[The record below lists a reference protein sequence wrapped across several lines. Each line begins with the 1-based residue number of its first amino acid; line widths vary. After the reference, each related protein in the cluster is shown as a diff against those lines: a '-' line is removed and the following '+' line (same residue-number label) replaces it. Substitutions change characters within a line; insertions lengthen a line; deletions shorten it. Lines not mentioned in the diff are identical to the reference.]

1 MYGQQITVPEQLKN
15 NPSIFNNTGDR
26 FLIQNRIP
34 LTLIL
39 EPYTHFN
46 QTNSNQT
53 NSPHSTINNS
63 YTEFK
68 VILGRDIIAPA
79 SIPTAYNVFGQAITG
94 GLTQGDIY
102 IQPDNGT
109 YTGYISSGPNP
120 TDPPIQVTFTNIISP
135 NDLKIDRIYDVY
147 IESITTFNILPNTT
161 KNRMAFI
168 LEINDWNINNNANL
182 TSVSRSIIIPNEA
195 TAANQTQTHKAKKL
209 NYLTHLTPDTISTI
223 SGRISFLNGEN
234 IFDTPPSDPPLP
246 SNDHRISID
255 LILIP
260 RNKN

>member
-34 LTLIL
+34 ITLIM

-46 QTNSNQT
+46 KINSS
-53 NSPHSTINNS
+53 NSINNS

-68 VILGRDIIAPA
+68 VILGRDIIAPG
-79 SIPTAYNVFGQAITG
+79 SIPTAYNVFGQSITG
-94 GLTQGDIY
+94 GLIQGDIY
-102 IQPDNGT
+102 IQPNNGT
-109 YTGYISSGPNP
+109 YTGYIPSGPKP
-120 TDPPIQVTFTNIISP
+120 TDPPIPVTFTSNIFP

-168 LEINDWNINNNANL
+168 LEINDWNVDNNTNL
-182 TSVSRSIIIPNEA
+182 TSITKSIIIPNEA
-195 TAANQTQTHKAKKL
+195 TATGQTKTHKAKKL

-234 IFDTPPSDPPLP
+234 IFEATPLS
-246 SNDHRISID
+246 SNDHRISIE

>member
-39 EPYTHFN
+39 EPYAHFN
-46 QTNSNQT
+46 QNNT
-53 NSPHSTINNS
+53 STTIDNS

-68 VILGRDIIAPA
+68 VILGRDIIAPV
-79 SIPTAYNVFGQAITG
+79 SIPTAYNVFGQSITG
-94 GLTQGDIY
+94 GLIQGDIY
-102 IQPDNGT
+102 IQPNNGT
-109 YTGYISSGPNP
+109 YTGYIPSGPNP
-120 TDPPIQVTFTNIISP
+120 KDPPKLVTFTNNIFP
-135 NDLKIDRIYDVY
+135 TDLKVDRIYDVY

-161 KNRMAFI
+161 KNTMAFI
-168 LEINDWNINNNANL
+168 LEINDWNIDNNTNL

-223 SGRISFLNGEN
+223 SGRVSFLNGEN
-234 IFDTPPSDPPLP
+234 IFESTPLL
-246 SNDHRISID
+246 SNDHRISIE

>member
-15 NPSIFNNTGDR
+15 NPSIFNNTGER

-39 EPYTHFN
+39 EPFAHFSN
-46 QTNSNQT
+46 INS
-53 NSPHSTINNS
+53 SSSSINNS

-68 VILGRDIIAPA
+68 VILGQDGILESPTPFTSGNIFGQSVTYNTGDIIQK
-79 SIPTAYNVFGQAITG
+79 N
-94 GLTQGDIY
+94 
-102 IQPDNGT
+102 
-109 YTGYISSGPNP
+109 SSG
-120 TDPPIQVTFTNIISP
+120 TS
-135 NDLKIDRIYDVY
+135 LKVDRIYDVY

-161 KNRMAFI
+161 KNRMAFV
-168 LEINDWNINNNANL
+168 LEINDWNIDNNANM
-182 TSVSRSIIIPNEA
+182 TNISRSILIPNEA
-195 TAANQTQTHKAKKL
+195 TAIGQTQTHKAKKL

-234 IFDTPPSDPPLP
+234 IFEAVPLS
-246 SNDHRISID
+246 SNNHRISLE

>member
-39 EPYTHFN
+39 EPLAHFN
-46 QTNSNQT
+46 NANSSST
-53 NSPHSTINNS
+53 TINNS

-68 VILGRDIIAPA
+68 VILGQDGILE
-79 SIPTAYNVFGQAITG
+79 SPTPLNGGNTFGQSVTYNI
-94 GLTQGDIY
+94 GDIV
-102 IQPDNGT
+102 PKN
-109 YTGYISSGPNP
+109 SSG
-120 TDPPIQVTFTNIISP
+120 TS
-135 NDLKIDRIYDVY
+135 LKVDRIYDVY

-161 KNRMAFI
+161 KNKMAFV
-168 LEINDWNINNNANL
+168 LEINDWNIDNNANV
-182 TSVSRSIIIPNEA
+182 TNISRSIVIPNEA
-195 TAANQTQTHKAKKL
+195 TSTGQTQTHKAKKL

-234 IFDTPPSDPPLP
+234 IFDTPPTPPPLP
-246 SNDHRISID
+246 SNQHRISLE

>member
-15 NPSIFNNTGDR
+15 NPSIFNNTRDR

-39 EPYTHFN
+39 EPYAHFN
-46 QTNSNQT
+46 NTNSSST
-53 NSPHSTINNS
+53 TINNS

-68 VILGRDIIAPA
+68 VILGQDGILE
-79 SIPTAYNVFGQAITG
+79 SPTLLGGNTFGQSV
-94 GLTQGDIY
+94 
-102 IQPDNGT
+102 T
-109 YTGYISSGPNP
+109 YTISDIVPKNSSG
-120 TDPPIQVTFTNIISP
+120 TS
-135 NDLKIDRIYDVY
+135 LKVDRIYDVY

-168 LEINDWNINNNANL
+168 LEINDWNIDNNANM
-182 TSVSRSIIIPNEA
+182 TNISRSIVIPNEA
-195 TAANQTQTHKAKKL
+195 TASLQTQTHKAKKL

-223 SGRISFLNGEN
+223 SGRISFLDGEN
-234 IFDTPPSDPPLP
+234 IFDNLPLP
-246 SNDHRISID
+246 SNQHRISLE

>member
-26 FLIQNRIP
+26 FLIQNRVP

-39 EPYTHFN
+39 EPFAHFN
-46 QTNSNQT
+46 NTNS
-53 NSPHSTINNS
+53 SSTSLNNS

-68 VILGRDIIAPA
+68 VILGQDGILE
-79 SIPTAYNVFGQAITG
+79 SPTPLNGGNTFGQSVTYNI
-94 GLTQGDIY
+94 GDIV
-102 IQPDNGT
+102 PKN
-109 YTGYISSGPNP
+109 SSG
-120 TDPPIQVTFTNIISP
+120 TS
-135 NDLKIDRIYDVY
+135 LKVDRIYDVY

-161 KNRMAFI
+161 KNRMAFV
-168 LEINDWNINNNANL
+168 LEINDWNIDNNANM
-182 TSVSRSIIIPNEA
+182 TNISRSIVIPNEA
-195 TAANQTQTHKAKKL
+195 TSPGQTQTHKAKKL

-234 IFDTPPSDPPLP
+234 IFETLQLS
-246 SNDHRISID
+246 SNEHRISLE

>member
-1 MYGQQITVPEQLKN
+1 MYGQQITVPEQLKS

-26 FLIQNRIP
+26 FLIQNRVP

-39 EPYTHFN
+39 EPLAHFN
-46 QTNSNQT
+46 NTNSSIT
-53 NSPHSTINNS
+53 SINNS

-68 VILGRDIIAPA
+68 VILGQDGILE
-79 SIPTAYNVFGQAITG
+79 STSLNGGNTFGQSVTYNI
-94 GLTQGDIY
+94 GDIV
-102 IQPDNGT
+102 PKN
-109 YTGYISSGPNP
+109 SSG
-120 TDPPIQVTFTNIISP
+120 TS
-135 NDLKIDRIYDVY
+135 LKVDRIYDVY

-161 KNRMAFI
+161 KNRMAFV
-168 LEINDWNINNNANL
+168 LEINDWNIDNNANM
-182 TSVSRSIIIPNEA
+182 TNISRSIVIPNEA
-195 TAANQTQTHKAKKL
+195 TGTSQTQTHKAKKL

-234 IFDTPPSDPPLP
+234 IFDATPLS
-246 SNDHRISID
+246 SNQHRISLE

>member
-15 NPSIFNNTGDR
+15 NPSLFNNTGER
-26 FLIQNRIP
+26 FLLQNRIP

-46 QTNSNQT
+46 QNNTSNT
-53 NSPHSTINNS
+53 TINNS

-68 VILGRDIIAPA
+68 VILGQDGILE
-79 SIPTAYNVFGQAITG
+79 SPTLLGVNTFGQSV
-94 GLTQGDIY
+94 
-102 IQPDNGT
+102 T
-109 YTGYISSGPNP
+109 YTISDIVPKNSSG
-120 TDPPIQVTFTNIISP
+120 TS
-135 NDLKIDRIYDVY
+135 LKVDRIYDVY
-147 IESITTFNILPNTT
+147 IESITTFNVLPNTT
-161 KNRMAFI
+161 KNTMAFI
-168 LEINDWNINNNANL
+168 LEINDWNIDNNANL

-234 IFDTPPSDPPLP
+234 IFEATPLS
-246 SNDHRISID
+246 SNDHRISIE

>member
-1 MYGQQITVPEQLKN
+1 MYGQQITLPEQLKN

-26 FLIQNRIP
+26 FVIQNRIP

-39 EPYTHFN
+39 EPFAHFN
-46 QTNSNQT
+46 NTNSSIT
-53 NSPHSTINNS
+53 GIINNS

-68 VILGRDIIAPA
+68 VILGQDGILESPLVLDGEN
-79 SIPTAYNVFGQAITG
+79 TFGQSVTYTI
-94 GLTQGDIY
+94 GDIV
-102 IQPDNGT
+102 PKN
-109 YTGYISSGPNP
+109 SSG
-120 TDPPIQVTFTNIISP
+120 TS
-135 NDLKIDRIYDVY
+135 LKVDRIYDVY

-161 KNRMAFI
+161 KNRMAFV
-168 LEINDWNINNNANL
+168 LEINDWNIDNNTNVTNI
-182 TSVSRSIIIPNEA
+182 SRSIVIPNEA
-195 TAANQTQTHKAKKL
+195 TSTEHTQTHKAKKL

-234 IFDTPPSDPPLP
+234 IFDLPPLRE
-246 SNDHRISID
+246 NQHRISLE

>member
-1 MYGQQITVPEQLKN
+1 MYGQQITVPEQLKS

-26 FLIQNRIP
+26 FLIQNRVP

-39 EPYTHFN
+39 EPLAHFN
-46 QTNSNQT
+46 NTNSSIT
-53 NSPHSTINNS
+53 SINNS

-68 VILGRDIIAPA
+68 VILGQDGILE
-79 SIPTAYNVFGQAITG
+79 STSLNGGNTFGQSVTYNI
-94 GLTQGDIY
+94 GDIV
-102 IQPDNGT
+102 PKN
-109 YTGYISSGPNP
+109 SSG
-120 TDPPIQVTFTNIISP
+120 TS
-135 NDLKIDRIYDVY
+135 LKVDRIYDVY

-161 KNRMAFI
+161 KNRMAFV
-168 LEINDWNINNNANL
+168 LEINDWNIDNNANM
-182 TSVSRSIIIPNEA
+182 TNISRSIVIPNEV
-195 TAANQTQTHKAKKL
+195 TSTGQTQTHKAKKL

-234 IFDTPPSDPPLP
+234 IFDATPLS
-246 SNDHRISID
+246 SNQHRISLE

>member
-26 FLIQNRIP
+26 FLIQNRVP

-39 EPYTHFN
+39 EPLAHFN
-46 QTNSNQT
+46 NTNS
-53 NSPHSTINNS
+53 SSTSINNS

-68 VILGRDIIAPA
+68 VILGQDGILE
-79 SIPTAYNVFGQAITG
+79 SPTLNGGNTFGQSVTYTI
-94 GLTQGDIY
+94 GDIV
-102 IQPDNGT
+102 PKN
-109 YTGYISSGPNP
+109 SSG
-120 TDPPIQVTFTNIISP
+120 TS
-135 NDLKIDRIYDVY
+135 LKVDRIYDVY

-161 KNRMAFI
+161 KNRMAFV
-168 LEINDWNINNNANL
+168 LEINDWNIDNNANM
-182 TSVSRSIIIPNEA
+182 TNISRSIVIPNEA
-195 TAANQTQTHKAKKL
+195 TGTSQTQTHKAKKL

-234 IFDTPPSDPPLP
+234 IFEATPLS
-246 SNDHRISID
+246 SNEHRISIE